1 MPGRHLEENSMARWI
16 YAAAGAVAA
25 GVMGIGLLVGG
36 LQDAGAQSAAPPKN
50 VNDWLL
56 NAPSDEDRFK
66 KLQTFL
72 RGFDQ
77 PMWEVGERY
86 QRVYDALGD
95 GNYDLAEYHWEKIKI
110 TIQTGYMKRPKR
122 QPNADAMFVQNVYDP
137 ILAAIKSKDAAK
149 AWDGFDLGRQ
159 ACMACHVAEQV
170 GFMNE
175 QPLFR
180 RTEKPPK

>member
-1 MPGRHLEENSMARWI
+1 MRTWI
-16 YAAAGAVAA
+16 LTAAAGVLGLRVTVA
-25 GVMGIGLLVGG
+25 GFTMQG
-36 LQDAGAQSAAPPKN
+36 QAQQQPQPQVN

-56 NAPSDEDRFK
+56 NAPNDTERFK

-86 QRVYDALGD
+86 QRVYDALSE
-95 GNYDLAEYHWEKIKI
+95 GNYELAEYHWEKIKSAI
-110 TIQTGYMKRPKR
+110 TTGYMKRPKR
-122 QPNADAMFVQNVYDP
+122 QPNADAMFVKNVYDP
-137 ILAAIKSKDAAK
+137 ILAAIKSKDSKK
-149 AWDGFDLGRQ
+149 AWDGFDLGRN

-180 RTEKPPK
+180 RTEFPPKK